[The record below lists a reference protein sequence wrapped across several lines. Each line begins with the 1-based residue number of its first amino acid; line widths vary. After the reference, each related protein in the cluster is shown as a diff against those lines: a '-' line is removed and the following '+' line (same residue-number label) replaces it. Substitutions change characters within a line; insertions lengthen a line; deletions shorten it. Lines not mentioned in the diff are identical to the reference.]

1 LALLLGLGSVAD
13 LTNRFLL
20 TMSERSQAATIDVL
34 AKEIGSA
41 DAAGSF
47 PVRCSCLGL
56 ARTLSLASLRWMGTE
71 NLPFSFPIAGLDRAL
86 ELTAGVNRGYE
97 GNEQCFPTAKNK

>member
-1 LALLLGLGSVAD
+1 MC
-13 LTNRFLL
+13 F
-20 TMSERSQAATIDVL
+20 

-71 NLPFSFPIAGLDRAL
+71 NLPFSFPIAG
-86 ELTAGVNRGYE
+86 
-97 GNEQCFPTAKNK
+97 